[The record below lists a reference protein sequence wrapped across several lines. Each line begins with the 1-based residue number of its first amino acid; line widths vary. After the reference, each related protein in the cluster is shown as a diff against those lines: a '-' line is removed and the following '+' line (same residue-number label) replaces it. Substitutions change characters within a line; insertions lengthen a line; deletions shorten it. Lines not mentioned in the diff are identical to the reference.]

1 MLPFRWGLLLGV
13 VVLIA
18 CANGAAIDQSAQSE
32 DELTGLADLE
42 RSKRSGRGY
51 ARGQTQSQYLN
62 FGKPEEDG
70 KAEAEANES
79 GSRSVVSGSHGMGQ
93 AQSQFSSGDCSGC
106 SGYQTGSSLDG
117 SGGFVGRPDAI
128 ISLPGAD
135 AVSGQPGFG
144 GQPGAGSLIGGQPGA
159 GSLIGEQPG
168 IGGLPGVSGGQQ
180 VFGPVGP
187 GGAGP
192 SVSGGQA
199 GIDGAQPGFGVQPSV
214 GGQPGYGTQPGIGSQ
229 TGIGGGQPGFGG
241 QTGVGGQP
249 GDGGQLGYGTQPG
262 VGSQTGI
269 GGGQPGFGGQ
279 TGVGGQPGYGTQ
291 PGVGGQPGIGGRQSD
306 WTGSQTGRGG
316 GQPGFGGQAGV
327 GGQPGYGTQPGV
339 GGQPGI
345 SGRQPG
351 YGTQPGVGGQTGI
364 GGQPGYGTQPGVGGQ
379 PGSGGGQPGFGGQA
393 GVGGQQYG
401 TQPGAVGQSVIGGGQ
416 PGYGTQPG
424 VGSQTGIGGGQPGA
438 GGTQYG
444 GRQPGAGGVLDGQ
457 VGAPGRYTAG
467 SGVTPSGAAGAG
479 VPGAVSGGPDDTFSQ
494 AASTIGNGQASA
506 SAEGKKNGGTAKT
519 QVSGTYS
526 TGGSFSAS
534 AMTSDA
540 DRAASAQVTGNAD
553 GAMSQSQGSGGPAQS
568 QAQVQVNNKDGGTKA
583 SSQSGG
589 LIHQSQSEVQANDKG
604 GLADAQSSGPGQTS
618 SQAQIGFR
626 PGQDTSSAASPGGG
640 QASAQSGSHSGQ
652 SQSQI
657 QGTSSFG
664 VSYHGAAQSAS
675 GTKEQVDTYR
685 EQNRELFN
693 TISQFGNSGN
703 AVTDR
708 ADAVF
713 SGPALTS
720 ESDSI
725 PELQLKSTKT
735 SKEEPEK
742 VEKKPDQPEPVQYEE
757 EEEDEGDEYD
767 EDEYYNENPVKL
779 EEGPKAPSKIQD
791 AESTPHPQTYTQSS
805 PTQKQ
810 QAVVA
815 PLPAEKYQLV
825 QKQNGVVNTYTE
837 RSTTESVPSGFRGT
851 VNVQKKFHTKSLEL
865 HNTEKKVEI
874 SADTDSDAPSA
885 PTRGSKAPRAPDSY
899 VTVTKSVTGSMD
911 NSKNPPQDNKNFQST
926 YYTKSSTCGY
936 FTFSCNIV
944 YGANGR
950 SKICRPKAPANGKC

>member
-18 CANGAAIDQSAQSE
+18 CANGAAIDQSPQSE

-79 GSRSVVSGSHGMGQ
+79 GSRSVVSGTHGMGQ

-144 GQPGAGSLIGGQPGA
+144 SQPGA
-159 GSLIGEQPG
+159 GSLIGEQPS

-199 GIDGAQPGFGVQPSV
+199 GIDGAQPGFGGQPSV
-214 GGQPGYGTQPGIGSQ
+214 GGQPGYGTQPGGGGQPGYGGQ
-229 TGIGGGQPGFGG
+229 TGVGGQPGYGTQPGVSGQPGFGGGQPGIGGGQPGFGG
-241 QTGVGGQP
+241 GQPGIGGGQP
-249 GDGGQLGYGTQPG
+249 GYGTQPG
-262 VGSQTGI
+262 V
-269 GGGQPGFGGQ
+269 GGQ

-291 PGVGGQPGIGGRQSD
+291 PGVGGQTGI
-306 WTGSQTGRGG
+306 GG
-316 GQPGFGGQAGV
+316 GQPGFSGQTGV

-339 GGQPGI
+339 G
-345 SGRQPG
+345 
-351 YGTQPGVGGQTGI
+351 
-364 GGQPGYGTQPGVGGQ
+364 
-379 PGSGGGQPGFGGQA
+379 
-393 GVGGQQYG
+393 
-401 TQPGAVGQSVIGGGQ
+401 GQSVIGGGQ

-444 GRQPGAGGVLDGQ
+444 GGQPGAGGVLDGQ

-467 SGVTPSGAAGAG
+467 SGVAPGGAAGAG
-479 VPGAVSGGPDDTFSQ
+479 VPGAVSGGADDTFSQ

-626 PGQDTSSAASPGGG
+626 PGQDTGSPVSPGGG

-779 EEGPKAPSKIQD
+779 EEGPKAPSKIQN

-825 QKQNGVVNTYTE
+825 QKQNGVVNSYTE

-885 PTRGSKAPRAPDSY
+885 PTRDNKAPRAPDSY

>member
-18 CANGAAIDQSAQSE
+18 CANGAAIDQSPQSE

-79 GSRSVVSGSHGMGQ
+79 GSRSVVSGTHGMGQ

-144 GQPGAGSLIGGQPGA
+144 SQPGA
-159 GSLIGEQPG
+159 GSLIGEQPS

-199 GIDGAQPGFGVQPSV
+199 GIDGAQPGFGGQPSV
-214 GGQPGYGTQPGIGSQ
+214 GGQP
-229 TGIGGGQPGFGG
+229 
-241 QTGVGGQP
+241 
-249 GDGGQLGYGTQPG
+249 GYGTQPG

-269 GGGQPGFGGQ
+269 GGGQPGFGRQ

-291 PGVGGQPGIGGRQSD
+291 PGVG
-306 WTGSQTGRGG
+306 
-316 GQPGFGGQAGV
+316 
-327 GGQPGYGTQPGV
+327 
-339 GGQPGI
+339 
-345 SGRQPG
+345 
-351 YGTQPGVGGQTGI
+351 
-364 GGQPGYGTQPGVGGQ
+364 
-379 PGSGGGQPGFGGQA
+379 
-393 GVGGQQYG
+393 
-401 TQPGAVGQSVIGGGQ
+401 GQSVIGGGQ

-444 GRQPGAGGVLDGQ
+444 GGQPGAGGVLDGQ

-467 SGVTPSGAAGAG
+467 SGVAPGGAAGAG
-479 VPGAVSGGPDDTFSQ
+479 VPGAVSGGADDTFSQ

-626 PGQDTSSAASPGGG
+626 PGQDTGSPVSPGGG

-779 EEGPKAPSKIQD
+779 EEGPKAPSKIQN

-825 QKQNGVVNTYTE
+825 QKQNGVVNSYTE

-885 PTRGSKAPRAPDSY
+885 PTRDNKAPRAPDSY

>member
-18 CANGAAIDQSAQSE
+18 CANGAAIDQSPQSE

-79 GSRSVVSGSHGMGQ
+79 GSRSVVSGTHGMGQ

-144 GQPGAGSLIGGQPGA
+144 SQPGA
-159 GSLIGEQPG
+159 GSLIGEQPS

-199 GIDGAQPGFGVQPSV
+199 GIDGAQPGFGGQPSV
-214 GGQPGYGTQPGIGSQ
+214 GGQPGYGTQPG
-229 TGIGGGQPGFGG
+229 
-241 QTGVGGQP
+241 VG
-249 GDGGQLGYGTQPG
+249 
-262 VGSQTGI
+262 
-269 GGGQPGFGGQ
+269 
-279 TGVGGQPGYGTQ
+279 
-291 PGVGGQPGIGGRQSD
+291 
-306 WTGSQTGRGG
+306 
-316 GQPGFGGQAGV
+316 
-327 GGQPGYGTQPGV
+327 
-339 GGQPGI
+339 
-345 SGRQPG
+345 
-351 YGTQPGVGGQTGI
+351 
-364 GGQPGYGTQPGVGGQ
+364 
-379 PGSGGGQPGFGGQA
+379 
-393 GVGGQQYG
+393 
-401 TQPGAVGQSVIGGGQ
+401 GQSVIGGGQ

-444 GRQPGAGGVLDGQ
+444 GGQPGAGGVLDGQ

-467 SGVTPSGAAGAG
+467 SGVAPGGAAGAG
-479 VPGAVSGGPDDTFSQ
+479 VPGAVSGGADDTFSQ

-626 PGQDTSSAASPGGG
+626 PGQDTGSPVSPGGG

-779 EEGPKAPSKIQD
+779 EEGPKAPSKIQN

-825 QKQNGVVNTYTE
+825 QKQNGVVNSYTE

-885 PTRGSKAPRAPDSY
+885 PTRDNKAPRAPDSY